1 MPEQDFKAL
10 RKTLNQFKRKSD
22 GGNKAIDRITAGIE
36 EKISDSVSMTIAD
49 LYNDFVESTPRDS
62 IWLAHNWDHSS
73 GAYPATT
80 FIPTPMRPP
89 YPRGPLFDE
98 PPPLNPA
105 SIDGTKKQYVY
116 NSAEYAEG
124 YINVEGM
131 EGEALDEIVAN
142 FENGKYLKRALKA
155 NGWRSK

>member
-22 GGNKAIDRITAGIE
+22 GGNKAIDGITARVK
-36 EKISDSVSMTIAD
+36 EKISDSVAMVVANVYDELVAT
-49 LYNDFVESTPRDS
+49 TPRDS

-73 GAYPATT
+73 GAYPAVTM
-80 FIPTPMRPP
+80 IPTPRRPP

-98 PPPLNPA
+98 PPPLNPSA
-105 SIDGTKKQYVY
+105 IDGEQKQYIY
-116 NSAEYAEG
+116 NTAEYAADYIGTDGEEG
-124 YINVEGM
+124 AAV
-131 EGEALDEIVAN
+131 DEVIAN